1 MKVSLELILLISFLY
16 FMLALV
22 AYLFLKKQKEKASA
36 ENSHLRDLIEEKNQK
51 LIDQSKYAELGMM
64 MAGIAHEI
72 NNPLAIIQAR
82 ITQLLRS
89 YRDPEKVHELGQ
101 GLEQVLFASERIN
114 KTVQTMREFIHQDE
128 FISQGQITLKD
139 LIDDVL
145 SFCGQ
150 RLKNHGIQIRKYGVE
165 NLILYGNKIQL
176 EQVLL
181 NLINNSFEAVEFLAE
196 KWIEISAH
204 ETENKIKIYFKDS
217 GSGVPPEVAK
227 HLMEPFFTSKVNKK
241 GIGLGLSA
249 AKEIIEKHRG
259 KISYLS
265 DAKHTTFLIELPKG
279 PQVDWGLPLLH

>member
-1 MKVSLELILLISFLY
+1 
-16 FMLALV
+16 MLALV